1 MIEGQL
7 DIREGADVSAA
18 RQFVREV
25 GGALH
30 LSTIATESV
39 AIIMSELATNQ
50 LRHAGGGRASVRPVT
65 RDGVV
70 GIEIEMVDHGQG
82 LADPKRAFAG
92 VPQNGASLGIG
103 LAGVW
108 RLSLELDLDTRIG
121 EGTRILARRFDKP
134 VRRRPSVTILGR
146 PIATE
151 PRAGDAACFWRTDDS
166 LLVMLSDG
174 VGHGVPARVASDLAL
189 ATTHFHREATPDTV
203 LTACNVALR
212 GSRGAVLALARL
224 DERGHAV
231 EAASMGNI
239 EGGICHEGRLDPIL
253 AQAGV
258 VGASWA
264 PPVRRPLRLAMP
276 EGALLV
282 MATDGT
288 RGSLQECGGPG
299 AHLLPPWEL
308 AQRILDRRVND
319 DAMVVVVK

>member
-1 MIEGQL
+1 MIERYL
-7 DIREGADVSAA
+7 DIREGADVSGA
-18 RQFVREV
+18 RQLVREV
-25 GGALH
+25 GNAVH
-30 LSTIATESV
+30 LCTIATESM
-39 AIIMSELATNQ
+39 AIIISELATNQ
-50 LRHAGGGRASVRPVT
+50 LRHAGGGRAAVRPVT

-92 VPQNGASLGIG
+92 VPRNGESLGIG
-103 LAGVW
+103 LAGVQ
-108 RLSLELDLDTRIG
+108 RLSLELDLDTRVG
-121 EGTRILARRFDKP
+121 EGTRILARRFGKP
-134 VRRRPSVTILGR
+134 VRGRPSVTILGR

-166 LLVMLSDG
+166 LLVMLCDG
-174 VGHGVPARVASDLAL
+174 VGHGVAAREASDLAL
-189 ATTHFHREATPDTV
+189 ATTHYHREATPDAV

-212 GSRGAVLALARL
+212 GSRGAVVALVRM
-224 DERGHAV
+224 DERGHTV

-239 EGGICHEGRLDPIL
+239 EAGVCHLGRLEPIL

-264 PPVRRPLRLAMP
+264 PPVRLPLRLGMP

-282 MATDGT
+282 LATDGT
-288 RGSLQECGGPG
+288 QGSLEACGGPG

-308 AQRILDRRVND
+308 AQRILERRGHD